1 MTIKIDGIIINID
14 EIAIEFHEI
23 AIGLPGNDYII

>member
-1 MTIKIDGIIINID
+1 MTIKIDDIIINID